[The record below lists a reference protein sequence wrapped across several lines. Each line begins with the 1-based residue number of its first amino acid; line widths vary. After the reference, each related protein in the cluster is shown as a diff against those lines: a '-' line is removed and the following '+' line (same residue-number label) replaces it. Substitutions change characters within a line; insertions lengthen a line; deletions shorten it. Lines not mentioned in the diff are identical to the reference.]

1 MAIPK
6 AETAGIRKFIE
17 LMDELD
23 RIDQQIRETRKA
35 CLLVIHRCL
44 EQERQPDT
52 AERAALEAIVRMIPE
67 SKKVKDPTFNFLA
80 HDVIDSFK
88 KATSYPPPAGD
99 A

>member
-23 RIDQQIRETRKA
+23 RVDQQIRDVRKA

-44 EQERQPDT
+44 EQERQPDI
-52 AERAALEAIVRMIPE
+52 AERAALEAIVSMIPD
-67 SKKVKDPTFNFLA
+67 SKKIKDPTFNFLA
-80 HDVIDSFK
+80 HDVIADFRRVS
-88 KATSYPPPAGD
+88 KADGA
-99 A
+99 